1 MTPVKRWMLL
11 CAGIACSVSLPIR
24 AEQMRQVNPGVAR
37 ETAECFAG
45 PGQKIDCFART
56 FGNGLSAVQADSAIW
71 NLPRNLGGNLAAAPS
86 CVSRGPDSISCF
98 AATDSGVLATITL
111 EGSTWGRWSSLGG
124 SLAPARV
131 SCVTAGQQ
139 RISCHA
145 RGAGG
150 QFLERTR
157 NADGSWGK
165 WQSYGAVFTADPAC
179 LAMPDGRDACFGR
192 GAQGEFVALIPDEQ
206 PTRRHEIRISGDV
219 EGRPSCFAEAG
230 GSVSCVMMHST
241 GGLAI
246 WRGQVTSD
254 AASGDL
260 KHVDVQATGEPS
272 CFDRGNGVACG
283 WRNEKSELS
292 VAQISPDG
300 SHTDIPAPSEGR
312 ISGVKCL
319 ALASGAPACIVTGT
333 DKSLRYVALGQAAR
347 TPPVEPAREK
357 APSVVASTKPRVLSA
372 TDPLEG
378 IWRLSDV
385 SSNAFCIVALQS
397 PEGARPGALRFGPAC
412 HGIAMPQGLTVWK
425 RDLGS
430 LRFTGAD
437 TGHSLHFSPMGGG
450 RWMSPT
456 PGSAIILS
464 RPGTGEAAATPAR
477 RSAGRLLKMMRADRW
492 RARH

>member
-1 MTPVKRWMLL
+1 MSLFQRWMLL
-11 CAGIACSVSLPIR
+11 CSGIACLVTLPLR

-56 FGNGLSAVQADSAIW
+56 FGNGLSAVQADSASW

-86 CVSRGPDSISCF
+86 CVAGAEGSISCF

-124 SLAPARV
+124 TLAPSRV
-131 SCVTAGQQ
+131 SCVTSGQQ

-157 NADGSWGK
+157 GTDGAWGK

-192 GAQGEFVALIPDEQ
+192 GAQGEFVALVQDGHPS
-206 PTRRHEIRISGDV
+206 RRQEIRIRGDI
-219 EGRPSCFAEAG
+219 EGRPSCIAEAG
-230 GSVSCVMMHST
+230 STVTCVMMQSS
-241 GGLAI
+241 GGFAI
-246 WRGQVTSD
+246 WRGQVSAGNTS
-254 AASGDL
+254 GEL
-260 KHVDVQATGEPS
+260 KRVEVSATGEPS
-272 CFDRGNGVACG
+272 CFERASGLACG

-292 VAQISPDG
+292 VAQIAADG
-300 SHTDIPAPSEGR
+300 SHADIQVPPTGR
-312 ISGVKCL
+312 ITGVKCL
-319 ALASGAPACIVTGT
+319 TLSSGTSACVVTGT
-333 DKSLRYVALGQAAR
+333 NKSLRYVGLAQAAR
-347 TPPVEPAREK
+347 QQVPEPPKEK
-357 APSVVASTKPRVLSA
+357 AAPAIAQAAQRTTQSTD
-372 TDPLEG
+372 TLEG
-378 IWRLSDV
+378 AWRLSDV
-385 SSNAFCIVALQS
+385 SSSMACLVVLQ
-397 PEGARPGALRFGPAC
+397 PAEGAGPGALRLGPAC
-412 HGIAMPQGLTVWK
+412 HGMALPQGLTTWK

-430 LRFTGAD
+430 LRFSGAD
-437 TGHSLHFSPMGGG
+437 KGHALHFSPMGGG

-456 PGSAIILS
+456 QGSAVILS
-464 RPGTGEAAATPAR
+464 RPVAQRTAVAPQGRPGLRMLQSMR
-477 RSAGRLLKMMRADRW
+477 RDRW